1 MDRLEAT
8 RIFVAIADAGSLSGA
23 ARRLELPLATV
34 SRRLAAL
41 EAHLGARLLTRTTR
55 RLMLTEA
62 GRRYLDAG
70 RRILADLDAAER
82 AVGGMAEVPRGR
94 LGLTA
99 PYVFGRMHVLPIVNA
114 FLSAWPEVDVRL
126 LLVDRV
132 VDLID
137 EGLDLAVRIGPLAE
151 STMVAAR
158 VGTIGRYVCGGADY
172 LARHGAPQS
181 PGDLAGHACIAFSAA
196 SAVETWSFPVDGR
209 TVAVP
214 IRTRLVVSTAEAAVE
229 AAAAGLGITRVLSY
243 QAAPALEA
251 GRLRRLLV
259 PFEPPPAPVSL
270 VHPEGRLLPA
280 KVRAFRDFAAPR
292 LRRALAPALVS
303 GRASG

>member
-8 RIFVAIADAGSLSGA
+8 RIFVAVADAGSLSGA
-23 ARRLELPLATV
+23 ARRLDVPLATV

-41 EAHLGARLLTRTTR
+41 EEHLGARLLTRTTR
-55 RLMLTEA
+55 RLAPTEA
-62 GRRYLDAG
+62 GRRYLEAG
-70 RRILADLDAAER
+70 RRILADMDAAER
-82 AVGGMAEVPRGR
+82 AVVGMAEVPRGR

-99 PYVFGRMHVLPIVNA
+99 PYVFGRMHVLPVAAA
-114 FLSAWPEVDVRL
+114 FLAAWPEVDMRL
-126 LLVDRV
+126 LLLDRV
-132 VDLID
+132 VDLLD
-137 EGLDLAVRIGPLAE
+137 EGLDLAVRIGPLAD
-151 STMVAAR
+151 SAMVAAR
-158 VGTIGRYVCGGADY
+158 VGTIGRYVCASPDY
-172 LARHGAPQS
+172 LARRGAPSS
-181 PGDLAGHACIAFSAA
+181 PGDLAGHPCIAFSAA
-196 SAVETWSFPVDGR
+196 ASVDAWPFPVDGR

-229 AAAAGLGITRVLSY
+229 AAAAGLGITRILSY

-251 GRLRRLLV
+251 GRLQRILV
-259 PFEPPPAPVSL
+259 PFEPPPVPVSL

-280 KVRAFRDFAAPR
+280 KVRAFRDFAVPR